1 MSKLCGHVLR
11 QSFNK
16 KKGAAVF
23 LADWGGFIHTKA
35 KTITSEKLQYKLTIS
50 EKYLYSALYLLFVN
64 NCLAEQVTLFH
75 DKLIVCRSSGERRM

>member
-1 MSKLCGHVLR
+1 MSKLRVHVLR
-11 QSFNK
+11 KSFNK

-35 KTITSEKLQYKLTIS
+35 KTITSEKLQIQIS

-75 DKLIVCRSSGERRM
+75 DKLIVCQSSGERRM